1 MMTTLRSKIGALLVK
16 PALKKTLKTF
26 DLQEYGGA
34 PLLGLNGLVVKTHGS
49 SKAIEIKNSIL
60 QCVTFKEQKINEK
73 IKDKVILKDEY
84 EGPEIMEYDALRK
97 VTAAILGMD
106 PEEIRPDMTF
116 LTDLG
121 ADSLDVYQIVMG
133 VEEELGITIPAEKV
147 EKIETVQEAVDLIKS
162 VK

>member
-1 MMTTLRSKIGALLVK
+1 M
-16 PALKKTLKTF
+16 
-26 DLQEYGGA
+26 
-34 PLLGLNGLVVKTHGS
+34 
-49 SKAIEIKNSIL
+49 
-60 QCVTFKEQKINEK
+60 
-73 IKDKVILKDEY
+73 EY
-84 EGPEIMEYDALRK
+84 EALRK

-133 VEEELGITIPAEKV
+133 VEEKLRITIPAEKK
-147 EKIETVQEAVDLIKS
+147 EKITTVQEAVDLIKS